1 MRDVEIDGT
10 ELLISTG
17 LDSCGYQYFNNLW
30 NHRTIIINS
39 VIDATIVESV
49 IIPLKQ
55 FEQDDSD
62 EPITLILNTDGGS
75 VIDGLVLCNI
85 IDNYKKKLNIYVY
98 SYAYSMGSII
108 LCSGNKNP
116 NVTKYC
122 YKFSTGLIHG
132 GSKGLWGSSAIVK
145 DTYLFQSKID
155 DMVRDYI
162 ISNTNIT
169 PEEYDESERH
179 EWYLTSDE
187 MKEKGLVDIIL

>member
-1 MRDVEIDGT
+1 
-10 ELLISTG
+10 
-17 LDSCGYQYFNNLW
+17 
-30 NHRTIIINS
+30 
-39 VIDATIVESV
+39 
-49 IIPLKQ
+49 
-55 FEQDDSD
+55 
-62 EPITLILNTDGGS
+62 
-75 VIDGLVLCNI
+75 
-85 IDNYKKKLNIYVY
+85 
-98 SYAYSMGSII
+98 MGSII

-187 MKEKGLVDIIL
+187 MKEKGLVDVIL

>member
-1 MRDVEIDGT
+1 MSEGFLTLVENQ
-10 ELLISTG
+10 SN
-17 LDSCGYQYFNNLW
+17 LDPVSYQYFFNYFEK
-30 NHRTIIINS
+30 RTIVFNS
-39 VIDATIVESV
+39 FIDESIVETV
-49 IIPLKQ
+49 ILPLKQ
-55 FEQDDSD
+55 FEEDKIN
-62 EPITLILNTDGGS
+62 EPVKLIISTGGGS
-75 VIDGLVLCNI
+75 VSDSLVLCNI
-85 IDNYKKKLNIYVY
+85 IDNYKKPLEIYVY
-98 SYAYSMGSII
+98 GYACSMGTVI
-108 LCSGNKNP
+108 LCAGNKNP

-187 MKEKGLVDIIL
+187 MKEKGLVDVIL